1 MAKKKIFEAD
11 EEIVKMVREQF
22 EKNGFNDSM
31 TLQVFGITKQKDVVK
46 ASKAPEPTE
55 FLTEKENIIQVFVY
69 EGVFN
74 ELDEET
80 QRFLIEFALQPIWF
94 DSDKG
99 KVVIDKNPYKPL
111 FELRKKYGNRA
122 DELLETSYIAI
133 QQAEDLEKA
142 NLA

>member
-11 EEIVKMVREQF
+11 VEIIEMVKEQF
-22 EKNGFNDSM
+22 DKFGLPENMN
-31 TLQVFGITKQKDVVK
+31 LQVFGVTKQKDVVK

-133 QQAEDLEKA
+133 QQAEDLEKSGVA
-142 NLA
+142 

>member
-22 EKNGFNDSM
+22 EKNGFYDSM

-99 KVVIDKNPYKPL
+99 KVVIDKNPYNPL

-122 DELLETSYIAI
+122 DELLETSYVAI
-133 QQAEDLEKA
+133 QQAEDLEKSGVA
-142 NLA
+142 

>member
-99 KVVIDKNPYKPL
+99 KVVIDKNPYTPL

-133 QQAEDLEKA
+133 QQAEDLEKSGVA
-142 NLA
+142 

>member
-11 EEIVKMVREQF
+11 EEIVKMVKEQF
-22 EKNGFNDSM
+22 EKNGFSESM

-46 ASKAPEPTE
+46 AAKAPEPTE

-74 ELDEET
+74 ELDDET

-99 KVVIDKNPYKPL
+99 KVNIDKNPYKPL
-111 FELRKKYGNRA
+111 FELRKKYGSRA

-142 NLA
+142 NVA

>member
-11 EEIVKMVREQF
+11 VEIIEMVKEQF
-22 EKNGFNDSM
+22 DKFGLPENMN
-31 TLQVFGITKQKDVVK
+31 LQVFGVTKQKDVVK
-46 ASKAPEPTE
+46 VSKAPEPTE

-133 QQAEDLEKA
+133 QQAEDLEKSGVA
-142 NLA
+142 

>member
-99 KVVIDKNPYKPL
+99 KVVIDKNPYNPL

-122 DELLETSYIAI
+122 DELLETSYVAI
-133 QQAEDLEKA
+133 QQAEDLEKSGVA
-142 NLA
+142 

>member
-22 EKNGFNDSM
+22 EKNGFNDSI

-99 KVVIDKNPYKPL
+99 KVVIDKNPYNPL

-122 DELLETSYIAI
+122 DELLETSYVAI
-133 QQAEDLEKA
+133 QQAEDLEKSGVA
-142 NLA
+142 

>member
-133 QQAEDLEKA
+133 QQAEDLEKSGVA
-142 NLA
+142 